1 MERAWF
7 AEAVRR
13 HDRASIRG
21 ALHCIDVH
29 PGDVFVAHAGVP
41 HYLGPRVSF
50 IEVQEPSDLL
60 VIAEAPEHDEPA
72 ATMGLGWD
80 VALDMIDYAGQER
93 GPTLSRAQQSP
104 RVMRSS
110 HGSREV
116 RLFQDDVLEFFD
128 ATALEVTDNI
138 DVDDGRFSIAIVTS
152 GDGSIHGNFGDLA
165 VRRGETF
172 ALPAHLPIRVA
183 AGREPLRIVRCFG
196 PTAD

>member
-1 MERAWF
+1 M
-7 AEAVRR
+7 
-13 HDRASIRG
+13 
-21 ALHCIDVH
+21 
-29 PGDVFVAHAGVP
+29 
-41 HYLGPRVSF
+41 
-50 IEVQEPSDLL
+50 
-60 VIAEAPEHDEPA
+60 
-72 ATMGLGWD
+72 
-80 VALDMIDYAGQER
+80 
-93 GPTLSRAQQSP
+93 
-104 RVMRSS
+104 
-110 HGSREV
+110 
-116 RLFQDDVLEFFD
+116 LEFFD